1 MTFKHM
7 IIIMIFLCFAFSLS
21 SVSASDNADIDN
33 ITMVDNEIE
42 LEDSKII
49 ENIDELASE
58 IQNAAPNS
66 TIKLEKDIIVNQ
78 DAKCRGL
85 EISENILFDGQGHKI
100 DGNSSDMDF

>member
-49 ENIDELASE
+49 ENIDEL
-58 IQNAAPNS
+58 
-66 TIKLEKDIIVNQ
+66 D
-78 DAKCRGL
+78 
-85 EISENILFDGQGHKI
+85 SENAGALKYPKI
-100 DGNSSDMDF
+100 YFSMAKAIRLMEIHQIWIFY

>member
-21 SVSASDNADIDN
+21 NVSASDNADIDN

-42 LEDSKII
+42 LENSKII
-49 ENIDELASE
+49 ENIDELDSE

-66 TIKLEKDIIVNQ
+66 TIKLEKDMIVNQ
-78 DAKCRGL
+78 DSKCRGNL
-85 EISENILFDGQGHKI
+85 QCWKCYDSPVHIFS
-100 DGNSSDMDF
+100 